1 MRRLLSSAD
10 FAHALPRIH
19 RRTRGDLLLRRRSH
33 RTWLPK
39 VFAIRGQL
47 RSAVVR
53 GAYHRDV
60 QRASSR
66 LANDP
71 NRRTH
76 GPLHVATVPLGAEMS
91 HDGRHPSDRAPV
103 PESLAPRPAFG
114 RPAHRARKSE
124 PQPARPR
131 VARRLRSSSARQA
144 CSDPSRRHDEAE
156 RGARGPPAAAR
167 ARLRVSIHAREQQ
180 ISELKSDLADE
191 RRRVQHLEVK
201 AIESSRSWKLRLG
214 RMKSR
219 ILESGK

>member
-33 RTWLPK
+33 CTWLPK

-167 ARLRVSIHAREQQ
+167 PASSLDPRPRAADQRAEVGSGGRTPEGSASGGEGHREL
-180 ISELKSDLADE
+180 SELEAQARSHE
-191 RRRVQHLEVK
+191 VQDP
-201 AIESSRSWKLRLG
+201 
-214 RMKSR
+214 
-219 ILESGK
+219 GKR